1 MLMGAQLKCSQA
13 KPAGGC
19 VQVSTLIIPEAFS
32 VSNEDASEKRLLQL
46 HWANLF
52 TPSSYFGI
60 SSRWIFWFHWWR
72 LCESA
77 IWCMTLT
84 PSPSYSVCWLTG
96 WAVDRMTLRRSC
108 GTVSLAQSTGRTSTT
123 RRWEQDLAARRHRHF
138 NRNRFSVSE
147 VFWYQGYRIFQKK
160 SGWHVKSKME
170 WKGQNI
176 TSSLFHLNTI
186 TQSDKYHQVV
196 LYIFV
201 CCFFLNLSFHNN
213 VSTQASHVCIGDTDN
228 NMVWS
233 FKLILFPS
241 SSVFTFGPGNCIPL
255 KFAFF
260 VRLMKKHN
268 TLCSLVIISLY

>member
-1 MLMGAQLKCSQA
+1 MRAQTLFMLMGAQLKCSQA

-138 NRNRFSVSE
+138 NRNRFKQCFWGILVSGLPYFSKE
-147 VFWYQGYRIFQKK
+147 VWLTCKIQNGMKRTKHYLIFISFEHYNTVRQVPP
-160 SGWHVKSKME
+160 GRFIHICM
-170 WKGQNI
+170 
-176 TSSLFHLNTI
+176 LFFSQLE
-186 TQSDKYHQVV
+186 
-196 LYIFV
+196 
-201 CCFFLNLSFHNN
+201 LS
-213 VSTQASHVCIGDTDN
+213 
-228 NMVWS
+228 
-233 FKLILFPS
+233 
-241 SSVFTFGPGNCIPL
+241 
-255 KFAFF
+255 
-260 VRLMKKHN
+260 
-268 TLCSLVIISLY
+268 